1 MSKNTMS
8 ATFTRNGEEFDFNF
22 YTVLSAKD
30 KIRFVRTVTD
40 LLVGENYDSIVRG
53 MMFDFTIISIFT
65 DIDISEITNPNNQ
78 NAIGMIEDLVYGTN
92 IVETVKNNIEND
104 LITNLNRAVDEN
116 IAFRTGVQRN
126 VVADAIEGLLNT
138 LETKISGLDIEGMMQ
153 AVKIL
158 NKSSGELTPNN
169 LMKAYVESD
178 AFKLKFSD
186 SKDRKK

>member
-78 NAIGMIEDLVYGTN
+78 NSIGMIEDLVYGTN
-92 IVETVKNNIEND
+92 IVETVKNNIESD

-186 SKDRKK
+186 SKGRKK

>member
-116 IAFRTGVQRN
+116 IAFRTGVHRN

-186 SKDRKK
+186 SKGREK

>member
-1 MSKNTMS
+1 MS

-40 LLVGENYDSIVRG
+40 LLVGENYDSIVRD

-78 NAIGMIEDLVYGTN
+78 NSIDMIEDLVYGTN
-92 IVETVKNNIEND
+92 IAETVKNNIESD

-178 AFKLKFSD
+178 AFKLKFGG
-186 SKDRKK
+186 SKDREK